1 MSTFIVNYRNF
12 TPIVEGL
19 RACGYT
25 VIENVWDPSEEDL
38 RDCHGYLICM
48 YNGIKRPL
56 RFLRLHS
63 RLQRHGIPLIAW
75 DRDGQWHKGA
85 KAWRLWLLKNV
96 RFLDIY
102 ATHTLQDSDRFAPV
116 VMYLPNAA
124 WTRVYHLAGVMLEQL
139 RDPTR
144 YRYDVSFFGRL
155 DAAKYPEMRERAAF
169 FSELEQRLS
178 RQGVSTCLRHSAGMS
193 LSEPIDFI
201 QRSRINLNYGAGC
214 DDGPERSWGLPERCY
229 GVPACGGFLLS
240 DDRRH
245 AEDDFVVGKEWIHF
259 SNLDDAV
266 AKIRYYLDN
275 FGEARWIA
283 EAAHARVMKDHL
295 YVNRARSLIDA
306 ATAWRKR
313 VKEGPQSAPRGWE
326 SIPEMGRRN
335 AS

>member
-1 MSTFIVNYRNF
+1 
-12 TPIVEGL
+12 
-19 RACGYT
+19 
-25 VIENVWDPSEEDL
+25 
-38 RDCHGYLICM
+38 
-48 YNGIKRPL
+48 
-56 RFLRLHS
+56 
-63 RLQRHGIPLIAW
+63 
-75 DRDGQWHKGA
+75 
-85 KAWRLWLLKNV
+85 
-96 RFLDIY
+96 
-102 ATHTLQDSDRFAPV
+102 
-116 VMYLPNAA
+116 MYLPNAA
-124 WTRVYHLAGVMLEQL
+124 WTRAYHLAGVTLEQL
-139 RDPTR
+139 RDPNR

-245 AEDDFVVGKEWIHF
+245 AENDFVVGKEWIHF
-259 SNLDDAV
+259 SDLDDAV

-326 SIPEMGRRN
+326 SIPEMWRRD